1 MKRYFPVLI
10 AVLGIIVGALSVATY
25 NTWLQKKNFYKTQY
39 GEWRKL
45 NLILEQVDKNYVDTV
60 DNEKVTDAAIVAALA
75 ELDPHSVYM
84 PPVEL
89 DAAESLV
96 ASVLRKESLEDE
108 NSPIVVVAVLYALA
122 YLNEHREEADHHA
135 LTITLRNLL
144 FGERDARF

>member
-1 MKRYFPVLI
+1 VSKLWAFFLNRKEAAMLKLEE
-10 AVLGIIVGALSVATY
+10 A
-25 NTWLQKKNFYKTQY
+25 KQY
-39 GEWRKL
+39 LR
-45 NLILEQVDKNYVDTV
+45 VDANDEDDV
-60 DNEKVTDAAIVAALA
+60 IQQ
-75 ELDPHSVYM
+75 
-84 PPVEL
+84 EL

-108 NSPIVVVAVLYALA
+108 SSPITVVAVLYALA